1 MADQPDIKKQLE
13 AAIGH
18 EIDAD
23 AAPFWK
29 NFWSLA
35 GSYTDITSG
44 GTQPFVTWRSLIA
57 ALPKHCDLSHIV
69 DAAGIAMTGS
79 EGKSVFRLSQFV
91 CLGYIYTSANVVA
104 TPLSQKPV
112 FLTVEHT
119 LVDEA
124 RDVEIKV
131 STWDANGAAAPNVTF
146 DWRCRVSVVDIIL

>member
-1 MADQPDIKKQLE
+1 MADQLDIKKQLE
-13 AAIGH
+13 EAIGR

-23 AAPFWK
+23 ALPFWK
-29 NFWSLA
+29 NLWSLS
-35 GSYTDITSG
+35 GSYTDITQG

-57 ALPKHCDLSHIV
+57 FLPKHCDLSHIV

-79 EGKSVFRLSQFV
+79 DGKSVFRLSQFV
-91 CLGYIYTSANVVA
+91 CLEYIYSSANVVA

-119 LVDEA
+119 LVDNA
-124 RDVEIKV
+124 RDVEIKI

-146 DWRCRVSVVDIIL
+146 DWRCRVTAVDIIL